1 MPFRTTETSI
11 FVLNNYMTVR
21 LFFAALIGAFLPS
34 LTFASGPVKK
44 GHLVDKVQ
52 MIVDDKIILH
62 SDIENQINLMV
73 KELDDDKE
81 SRCFLVEQLILNR
94 ILTSQAVRDSIPLAD
109 EEVDNE
115 LDRKIDYY
123 VSMLGSKEQFE
134 EYYNKPIEVIKE
146 DFRDDI
152 RDQMLAQRMR
162 NKIVEGLT
170 VTPTE
175 VRDFFDR
182 IPKDSL
188 PFYNT
193 EYEISQI
200 VIKVK
205 VGEMQQQVALNKILD
220 LRVRAADGED
230 FGLLATLYSE
240 DPGSAAEGGELG
252 LVPRG
257 TFVPEFEAAAFR
269 LKPGEISDVV
279 KTQFGYH
286 IIKLNRRLGD
296 QIDVSHILLRAQA
309 TSKDMQSAKDK
320 IDSITTV
327 IKKGDLTFFDAVK
340 QFSEDEFSKG
350 NGGRVLNFE
359 TGGTVMEPQQMDP
372 FMFKLIEKLEEGQY
386 SEPEPF
392 QMQDGTYAF
401 RLVRI
406 DSKVPP
412 HEANLAQD
420 YSKIFEAAKEEK
432 EQRTLEQ
439 WVKRRAKKSYI
450 FIAEDYLG
458 CPNLSS
464 WMETSANKK

>member
-1 MPFRTTETSI
+1 MPHGIAESPI
-11 FVLNNYMTVR
+11 LVPDNNMTIR
-21 LFFAALIGAFLPS
+21 FLFAAILGLCS
-34 LTFASGPVKK
+34 LASMHATAPTKK

-73 KELDDDKE
+73 KELNDDRE
-81 SRCFLVEQLILNR
+81 SRCYLVEQLILNR
-94 ILTSQAVRDSIPLAD
+94 LLTTQAVRDSIPLSD

-115 LDRKIDYY
+115 LDRKINYY

-152 RDQMLAQRMR
+152 KDQMLAQRMK

-175 VRDFFDR
+175 VRDFFKK

-188 PFYNT
+188 PYYNT
-193 EYEISQI
+193 EYELSQI

-205 VGEMQQQVALNKILD
+205 VGEAQHKAALNKILD
-220 LRVRAADGED
+220 LRKRAFEGED

-240 DPGSAAEGGELG
+240 DPGSASENGELG

-257 TFVPEFEAAAFR
+257 TFVPEFEAAAFK
-269 LKPGEISDVV
+269 LQPGEISDVV

-286 IIKLNRRLGD
+286 VIKLNRRLGE
-296 QIDVSHILLRAQA
+296 QIDVSHILIRAQA
-309 TSKDMQSAKDK
+309 TSKDMQAGKDK
-320 IDSITTV
+320 IDSIAAV
-327 IKKGDLTFFDAVK
+327 LKKGDLSFFEAVK

-350 NGGRVLNFE
+350 NGGRVLNYE

-372 FMFKLIEKLEEGQY
+372 YLFKLVENLNEGQY

-392 QMQDGTYAF
+392 QMQDGSFAF
-401 RLVRI
+401 RLVKV

-432 EQRTLEQ
+432 EQRILEQ
-439 WVKRRAKKSYI
+439 WVKRRAKKAYV
-450 FIAEDYLG
+450 FIADDYAD
-458 CPNLSS
+458 CPNLSGWIES
-464 WMETSANKK
+464 SSNLK